1 MSDRTVSLHSR
12 STIPKLFTLH
22 DSDCCQV
29 SIRPETDPRSL
40 SSMLGVA
47 IRIAQRMGIHNEA
60 SNATCAALEAEMRRR
75 LWWSLVIF
83 DNRICEM
90 FDYRKAT
97 LAPTWDCHVP
107 LNLSDF
113 EVSEIQKFMHRKTLK
128 LYLWSLPNSS

>member
-1 MSDRTVSLHSR
+1 
-12 STIPKLFTLH
+12 
-22 DSDCCQV
+22 
-29 SIRPETDPRSL
+29 
-40 SSMLGVA
+40 MLDVT

-60 SNATCAALEAEMRRR
+60 SNTTCAALEAEMRRR

-90 FDYRKAT
+90 FDYKTAT

-113 EVSEIQKFMHRKTLK
+113 EVNKMQRFMYRKTWRLC
-128 LYLWSLPNSS
+128 LWSPITIS